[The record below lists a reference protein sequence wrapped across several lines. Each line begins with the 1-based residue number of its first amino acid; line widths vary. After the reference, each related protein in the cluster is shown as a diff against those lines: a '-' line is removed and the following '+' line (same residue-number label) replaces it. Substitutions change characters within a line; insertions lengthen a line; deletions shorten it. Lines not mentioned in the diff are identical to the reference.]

1 MGGTVVWFTLSA
13 RDPEGLSGFYRD
25 LLGWEVEEAR
35 LTSDAGAS
43 GAFRALRSGG
53 LPGSIS
59 TEAERGVALVVEVDD
74 LDATVEQ
81 ARGLGIAEIQETYE
95 FEGLQTGDGRYR
107 VAWMRDPE
115 GDRLALL
122 GAASG

>member
-13 RDPEGLSGFYRD
+13 RDPEGLGGFYRD
-25 LLGWEVEEAR
+25 LLGWDVEEAR
-35 LTSDAGAS
+35 LTSDTGAG
-43 GAFRALRSGG
+43 GVFRSLRTGG

-59 TEAERGVALVVEVDD
+59 AEDEHGVVLVVEVDD

-95 FEGLQTGDGRYR
+95 FEGLRTGDGTYR

-115 GDRLALL
+115 GNRLALL